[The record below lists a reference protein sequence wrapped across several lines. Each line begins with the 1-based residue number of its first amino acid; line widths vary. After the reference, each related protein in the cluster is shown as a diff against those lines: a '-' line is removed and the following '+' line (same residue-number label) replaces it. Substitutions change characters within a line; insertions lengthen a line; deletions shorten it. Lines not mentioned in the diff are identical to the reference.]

1 MARGVL
7 NRRAWGIGALLLLAL
22 FYALG
27 TGFPFFFQF
36 LYALALL
43 LAAGAAWAWLNLR
56 GLEVSVSHS
65 ADRGYVGGY
74 LTARVSIH
82 NRHWLPKSWLE
93 VADATGIAAASGGRG
108 LSLKRGQP
116 RAWQLQTYL
125 ARRGVFHTGRV
136 RVLSRDPFGLF
147 QMGRD
152 FTDARRYV
160 VYPAIHPLPQL
171 DPPLAGLPAGRRR
184 ARRFDAV
191 ATDVAS
197 LRDYRPGDAFRRI
210 HWPYTARMNAP
221 MVKEFDIDQSS
232 EAWLVLDLHAAS
244 HPGAAAADGDSGIR
258 NGGGGRGGDGGIRN
272 NDGGNTGGRRGSGGL
287 TGWLRNGDGRGGRID
302 GQRNGD
308 DGNPSQRRPG
318 GLIGW
323 RRPGGNGRDGSTG
336 GQRNGDDGNSSQR
349 RPGGL
354 IRWRR
359 NGDGGNATRRR
370 NSGGLI
376 GWRRNNGG
384 ASGQRNSDDS
394 GGPDGNPP
402 PALDDSSEELA
413 VSVAASLAYR
423 MLELE
428 LPAGLAA
435 SGPPGLMLRPG
446 SSPEHLARLLELLA
460 QAQTGQGP
468 PLAEFLY
475 QLRPQLNPFH
485 SVTVITTA
493 AAPAAS
499 WASALAGLRQRGAS
513 VAAIIIDTDAPSRPA
528 GTNPTAA
535 AYPSDAYA
543 APGPDAANVY
553 DTAAAPS
560 APAAAALQ
568 TAAAELIP
576 AYIVRPGIPLDAAL
590 SAAAG
595 WRGN

>member
-1 MARGVL
+1 MRGVL

-43 LAAGAAWAWLNLR
+43 LLAGAAWAWLNLR

-147 QMGRD
+147 RMGRD

-191 ATDVAS
+191 ATDGAS
-197 LRDYRPGDAFRRI
+197 LRAYRPGDAFRRI

-221 MVKEFDIDQSS
+221 MVKEFDIDQSA
-232 EAWLVLDLHAAS
+232 EAWLVLDLHPAA
-244 HPGAAAADGDSGIR
+244 HPGATPADGGGGMRD
-258 NGGGGRGGDGGIRN
+258 GGGGRRDGGSAS
-272 NDGGNTGGRRGSGGL
+272 GRRNG
-287 TGWLRNGDGRGGRID
+287 GDGRGGSAG
-302 GQRNGD
+302 GQRNND
-308 DGNPSQRRPG
+308 DGNSGQRRPG

-323 RRPGGNGRDGSTG
+323 RRNGGNGR
-336 GQRNGDDGNSSQR
+336 
-349 RPGGL
+349 
-354 IRWRR
+354 
-359 NGDGGNATRRR
+359 GNATRRQ
-370 NSGGLI
+370 NSGGASV
-376 GWRRNNGG
+376 RRNGG
-384 ASGQRNSDDS
+384 DGPGGNA
-394 GGPDGNPP
+394 GGPEGNPP

-423 MLELE
+423 LLELE
-428 LPAGLAA
+428 RPAGLAA
-435 SGPPGLMLRPG
+435 SGPPGLTLRPG

-475 QLRPQLNPFH
+475 QLRPQLNHFH

-493 AAPAAS
+493 AAPADS
-499 WASALAGLRQRGAS
+499 WAPALAGLRQRGAS
-513 VAAIIIDTDAPSRPA
+513 VAAIIIDTDTPAPANAAPA
-528 GTNPTAA
+528 NPSAAANPADTYTYTAA
-535 AYPSDAYA
+535 DAGAA
-543 APGPDAANVY
+543 AP
-553 DTAAAPS
+553 PS
-560 APAAAALQ
+560 APASAALQ

-590 SAAAG
+590 SAAANG
-595 WRGN
+595 RN

>member
-43 LAAGAAWAWLNLR
+43 LLVGAAWAWLNLR

-125 ARRGVFHTGRV
+125 ARRGVFHSGRV
-136 RVLSRDPFGLF
+136 RVLSSDPFGLF

-191 ATDVAS
+191 ATDGAS
-197 LRDYRPGDAFRRI
+197 LRAYRPGDAFRRI

-221 MVKEFDIDQSS
+221 MVKEFDIDQSA
-232 EAWLVLDLHAAS
+232 EAWLVLDLHPAT
-244 HPGAAAADGDSGIR
+244 HPGGMAD
-258 NGGGGRGGDGGIRN
+258 GGGGIRDGDGGNAGRRNGKNGRNGSAGRRRNNGGAVRLRN
-272 NDGGNTGGRRGSGGL
+272 NDGGGAVGKQRNDDGS
-287 TGWLRNGDGRGGRID
+287 NS
-302 GQRNGD
+302 GQRQN
-308 DGNPSQRRPG
+308 G

-323 RRPGGNGRDGSTG
+323 LRYGGNGR
-336 GQRNGDDGNSSQR
+336 
-349 RPGGL
+349 
-354 IRWRR
+354 
-359 NGDGGNATRRR
+359 GNATRRR
-370 NSGGLI
+370 NSVS
-376 GWRRNNGG
+376 
-384 ASGQRNSDDS
+384 ASGRRS
-394 GGPDGNPP
+394 GGDGPGGHASGPEGNPP
-402 PALDDSSEELA
+402 AYLDDSSEELA

-423 MLELE
+423 LLELE
-428 LPAGLAA
+428 RPAGLAA
-435 SGPPGLMLRPG
+435 SGPPGLTLRPG

-475 QLRPQLNPFH
+475 QLRPQLNHFH

-493 AAPAAS
+493 AAPADS

-513 VAAIIIDTDAPSRPA
+513 VAAIIIDTDAPA
-528 GTNPTAA
+528 PTHPAA
-535 AYPSDAYA
+535 ANPSAAANPADAYA

-553 DTAAAPS
+553 DAAAVPS

-576 AYIVRPGIPLDAAL
+576 AYLVRPGAPLDAAL
-590 SAAAG
+590 SAAIN
-595 WRGN
+595 RGN

>member
-43 LAAGAAWAWLNLR
+43 LAVGAAWAWLNLR

-244 HPGAAAADGDSGIR
+244 HPGGTPAADGGGGIR
-258 NGGGGRGGDGGIRN
+258 NGGDGRGGDGGIRN
-272 NDGGNTGGRRGSGGL
+272 NDSGNVGGRRGSGGA
-287 TGWLRNGDGRGGRID
+287 
-302 GQRNGD
+302 
-308 DGNPSQRRPG
+308 
-318 GLIGW
+318 IGW
-323 RRPGGNGRDGSTG
+323 RRPGGNGRDGSIG
-336 GQRNGDDGNSSQR
+336 GQRNNDDGNPIQR

-354 IRWRR
+354 IRWPRNGDSSNTPRRR
-359 NGDGGNATRRR
+359 NG
-370 NSGGLI
+370 GGLI
-376 GWRRNNGG
+376 GWRRNGSG
-384 ASGQRNSDDS
+384 ASGRRNGGDGRGGNA

-402 PALDDSSEELA
+402 ANLDDSSEELA

-435 SGPPGLMLRPG
+435 SGPPGLTLRPG

-475 QLRPQLNPFH
+475 QLRPQLNHFH

-493 AAPAAS
+493 AATAAA
-499 WASALAGLRQRGAS
+499 WAPALAGLRQRGAS
-513 VAAIIIDTDAPSRPA
+513 VAAIIIDADAPAQPHTA
-528 GTNPTAA
+528 DANPSAANAEATAA
-535 AYPSDAYA
+535 AHAE
-543 APGPDAANVY
+543 
-553 DTAAAPS
+553 AAAPS

-576 AYIVRPGIPLDAAL
+576 AYLVRPGESLDAAL
-590 SAAAG
+590 SAPANGRA
-595 WRGN
+595 N

>member
-43 LAAGAAWAWLNLR
+43 LLVGAAWAWLNLR

-125 ARRGVFHTGRV
+125 ARRGVFHSGRV

-191 ATDVAS
+191 ATDGAS
-197 LRDYRPGDAFRRI
+197 LRAYRPGDAFRRI
-210 HWPYTARMNAP
+210 HWPYTARMSAP
-221 MVKEFDIDQSS
+221 MVKEFDIDQSA
-232 EAWLVLDLHAAS
+232 EAWLVLDLHAAA
-244 HPGAAAADGDSGIR
+244 HPGATADGGGSGGIR
-258 NGGGGRGGDGGIRN
+258 NGGGGRRDGGSAI
-272 NDGGNTGGRRGSGGL
+272 GGRHNDDDGNSGQRRPGGL
-287 TGWLRNGDGRGGRID
+287 IGWRRNGG
-302 GQRNGD
+302 GQRNDD
-308 DGNPSQRRPG
+308 DGNSGQRRPG

-323 RRPGGNGRDGSTG
+323 RRPGGNGR
-336 GQRNGDDGNSSQR
+336 
-349 RPGGL
+349 
-354 IRWRR
+354 
-359 NGDGGNATRRR
+359 GNATRRQ
-370 NSGGLI
+370 NSGGVS
-376 GWRRNNGG
+376 GRRNGWDERGG
-384 ASGQRNSDDS
+384 NA
-394 GGPDGNPP
+394 GGPEGNPP
-402 PALDDSSEELA
+402 AALDDSSEELA

-423 MLELE
+423 LLELE
-428 LPAGLAA
+428 RPAGLAA
-435 SGPPGLMLRPG
+435 SGPPGLTLRPG

-475 QLRPQLNPFH
+475 QLRPQLNHFH
-485 SVTVITTA
+485 TVTVITTT
-493 AAPAAS
+493 AAPADS
-499 WASALAGLRQRGAS
+499 WAPALAGLRQRGAS
-513 VAAIIIDTDAPSRPA
+513 VAAIIIDTDAPDPTHPA
-528 GTNPTAA
+528 AANLTAA
-535 AYPSDAYA
+535 ANPADAYA

-553 DTAAAPS
+553 DAAANPS

-576 AYIVRPGIPLDAAL
+576 AYLVRPGAPLDAAL
-590 SAAAG
+590 SAAIN
-595 WRGN
+595 RGN

>member
-1 MARGVL
+1 MRGVL

-43 LAAGAAWAWLNLR
+43 LLAGAAWAWLNLR

-125 ARRGVFHTGRV
+125 ARRGVFHSGRV

-191 ATDVAS
+191 ATDGAS
-197 LRDYRPGDAFRRI
+197 LRAYRPGDAFRRI
-210 HWPYTARMNAP
+210 HWPYTARMSAP
-221 MVKEFDIDQSS
+221 MVKEFDIDQSA
-232 EAWLVLDLHAAS
+232 EAWLVLDLHPAA
-244 HPGAAAADGDSGIR
+244 HPGATSADGGGIG
-258 NGGGGRGGDGGIRN
+258 NGGGATGRRNGRDGRGGNTARRRNNGGIVRLRN
-272 NDGGNTGGRRGSGGL
+272 DDGGGNTGRRRNNGGVVR
-287 TGWLRNGDGRGGRID
+287 LRN
-302 GQRNGD
+302 D
-308 DGNPSQRRPG
+308 DG
-318 GLIGW
+318 
-323 RRPGGNGRDGSTG
+323 GGNTGR
-336 GQRNGDDGNSSQR
+336 
-349 RPGGL
+349 
-354 IRWRR
+354 RR
-359 NGDGGNATRRR
+359 NGDGGNPARWW
-370 NSGGLI
+370 NG
-376 GWRRNNGG
+376 GG
-384 ASGQRNSDDS
+384 ASGRQNDDGR

-402 PALDDSSEELA
+402 AAPDDSSEELA

-423 MLELE
+423 LLELE
-428 LPAGLAA
+428 RPAGLAA
-435 SGPPGLMLRPG
+435 SGPPGLTLCPG

-475 QLRPQLNPFH
+475 QLRPQLNHFH

-493 AAPAAS
+493 AANAAA

-513 VAAIIIDTDAPSRPA
+513 VAAIIIDTDAPAPA
-528 GTNPTAA
+528 NAAANPATNANPTAA
-535 AYPSDAYA
+535 ANPADTYTYTAADAE
-543 APGPDAANVY
+543 
-553 DTAAAPS
+553 TAAPS

-576 AYIVRPGIPLDAAL
+576 AYIVRPGAPLDAAL
-590 SAAAG
+590 STAANG
-595 WRGN
+595 RN

>member
-43 LAAGAAWAWLNLR
+43 LLAGAAWAWLNLR

-93 VADATGIAAASGGRG
+93 VADATGIAAASAGRG

-221 MVKEFDIDQSS
+221 MVKEFDIDQSA
-232 EAWLVLDLHAAS
+232 EAWLVLDLHPTA
-244 HPGAAAADGDSGIR
+244 HPGGGTAAEG
-258 NGGGGRGGDGGIRN
+258 GGIRN
-272 NDGGNTGGRRGSGGL
+272 DDGGNSGGRRNSSGAIG
-287 TGWLRNGDGRGGRID
+287 GRNGGDGRGGNSGGRRNGGAI
-302 GQRNGD
+302 GWQRNDD
-308 DGNPSQRRPG
+308 DGNSGQRRPG
-318 GLIGW
+318 SNGQ
-323 RRPGGNGRDGSTG
+323 GGNTT
-336 GQRNGDDGNSSQR
+336 R
-349 RPGGL
+349 RQNTT
-354 IRWRR
+354 RR
-359 NGDGGNATRRR
+359 N

-384 ASGQRNSDDS
+384 ASGRRS
-394 GGPDGNPP
+394 GGDGRGGHANGPEGNPP
-402 PALDDSSEELA
+402 PSLDDSSEELA

-435 SGPPGLMLRPG
+435 SGPPGLTLRPG

-475 QLRPQLNPFH
+475 QLRPQLNHFH

-493 AAPAAS
+493 AAPADA
-499 WASALAGLRQRGAS
+499 WAPALAGLRQRGAS
-513 VAAIIIDTDAPSRPA
+513 VAAIIIDTDAPAYPA
-528 GTNPTAA
+528 NPADTYTAA
-535 AYPSDAYA
+535 ANSV
-543 APGPDAANVY
+543 AN
-553 DTAAAPS
+553 PS

-576 AYIVRPGIPLDAAL
+576 AYIVRPGAPLDAAL
-590 SAAAG
+590 SAAANG
-595 WRGN
+595 RAN

>member
-1 MARGVL
+1 MRGVL

-43 LAAGAAWAWLNLR
+43 LLAGAAWAWLNLR

-125 ARRGVFHTGRV
+125 ARRGVFHSGRV

-191 ATDVAS
+191 ATDGAS
-197 LRDYRPGDAFRRI
+197 LRAYRPGDAFRRI
-210 HWPYTARMNAP
+210 HWPYTARMSAP
-221 MVKEFDIDQSS
+221 MVKEFDIDQSA
-232 EAWLVLDLHAAS
+232 EAWLVLDLHPAA
-244 HPGAAAADGDSGIR
+244 HPGATADGGGMRDGDGGNAGTGGRR
-258 NGGGGRGGDGGIRN
+258 NGGDGRRGGDTARRRNSGGIVGWRN
-272 NDGGNTGGRRGSGGL
+272 GGDGQGGNTGGRR
-287 TGWLRNGDGRGGRID
+287 NG
-302 GQRNGD
+302 
-308 DGNPSQRRPG
+308 
-318 GLIGW
+318 
-323 RRPGGNGRDGSTG
+323 
-336 GQRNGDDGNSSQR
+336 
-349 RPGGL
+349 
-354 IRWRR
+354 
-359 NGDGGNATRRR
+359 
-370 NSGGLI
+370 GGLI
-376 GWRRNNGG
+376 GWRRNSGG
-384 ASGQRNSDDS
+384 ASGRRN
-394 GGPDGNPP
+394 GGEGPGGHANGPEGNPS
-402 PALDDSSEELA
+402 AYLDDSSEELA

-423 MLELE
+423 LLELE

-435 SGPPGLMLRPG
+435 SGPPGLTLRPG

-475 QLRPQLNPFH
+475 QLRPQLNHFH

-493 AAPAAS
+493 AAPADA
-499 WASALAGLRQRGAS
+499 WAPALAGLRQRGAS
-513 VAAIIIDTDAPSRPA
+513 VAAIIIDAAAPAPA
-528 GTNPTAA
+528 NAANANPPAAATPADTYTAA
-535 AYPSDAYA
+535 APSTPA
-543 APGPDAANVY
+543 
-553 DTAAAPS
+553 AAAPS

-568 TAAAELIP
+568 ADAAELIP
-576 AYIVRPGIPLDAAL
+576 AYIVRPGAPLDAAL
-590 SAAAG
+590 SAAANG
-595 WRGN
+595 RN

>member
-43 LAAGAAWAWLNLR
+43 LLVGAAWAWLNLR

-65 ADRGYVGGY
+65 ADRGHVGGY

-197 LRDYRPGDAFRRI
+197 LRAYRPGDAFRRI

-244 HPGAAAADGDSGIR
+244 HPGGTAADG
-258 NGGGGRGGDGGIRN
+258 GGMRN
-272 NDGGNTGGRRGSGGL
+272 NDGGNVGGRRRSGGL
-287 TGWLRNGDGRGGRID
+287 TGWLRNGDGRGGAV
-302 GQRNGD
+302 
-308 DGNPSQRRPG
+308 G
-318 GLIGW
+318 G
-323 RRPGGNGRDGSTG
+323 
-336 GQRNGDDGNSSQR
+336 
-349 RPGGL
+349 
-354 IRWRR
+354 RR
-359 NGDGGNATRRR
+359 NG
-370 NSGGLI
+370 GGLI
-376 GWRRNNGG
+376 GWRRNGGG
-384 ASGQRNSDDS
+384 ASGRRNSDDGR
-394 GGPDGNPP
+394 GGPEGNPP
-402 PALDDSSEELA
+402 AALDDSSEEVA

-423 MLELE
+423 LLELE

-435 SGPPGLMLRPG
+435 SGPPGLTLRPG

-475 QLRPQLNPFH
+475 QLRPQLNHFH

-499 WASALAGLRQRGAS
+499 WAPALAGLRQRGAS
-513 VAAIIIDTDAPSRPA
+513 VAAIIIDAAAPAHPANPTD
-528 GTNPTAA
+528 TYTAA
-535 AYPSDAYA
+535 A
-543 APGPDAANVY
+543 NLE
-553 DTAAAPS
+553 TAALS

-568 TAAAELIP
+568 TAAAELIS
-576 AYIVRPGIPLDAAL
+576 AYIVRPGESLDAAL
-590 SAAAG
+590 SAPANGRA
-595 WRGN
+595 N